1 MLFHDSTKK
10 TKRAFCAF
18 SRKIGAPMEL
28 TILLPLVIVLS
39 SLSGV
44 SSTSRNFT
52 SMFTLGDSYMD
63 TGNFVIMASPAIPTV
78 FDKPPYGMTF
88 FGHPTGRYSDGR
100 VIIDFIAEA
109 LGLPLLPAF
118 LSNSSDVS
126 RGVNFAVGGA
136 TAIDVGFFERN
147 NLVQFKLLNNSL
159 HVQLGWFEELI
170 RPSLCNA
177 TEGSGGCFSKS
188 LFIVGE
194 FRIKDYNFLWMANKT
209 EDEVRSYMPRVVK
222 IIVSAVERLIIRDGA
237 AFVVVPGNP
246 PNGCSPAILTMF
258 RSPNAADYDS
268 IGCLRGINAVARQHN
283 ALLRAALGGL
293 RAKHPR
299 ATIIFADFYEPVHR
313 ILENPS
319 HFGVVRDVLK
329 ACCGT
334 GGAYNWNASSV
345 CGMPGATACRNPA
358 AYVSWDG
365 VHYTETVNRNVAKG
379 WLYGPDANPSILTAM
394 RHL

>member
-1 MLFHDSTKK
+1 
-10 TKRAFCAF
+10 
-18 SRKIGAPMEL
+18 MEL

-177 TEGSGGCFSKS
+177 TEGVPQRALSAILTTCLLQRRTHHSRFPYGTRTLVILLVIFKS

-293 RAKHPR
+293 RGQAPPR
-299 ATIIFADFYEPVHR
+299 HHHLRRLLRTR
-313 ILENPS
+313 
-319 HFGVVRDVLK
+319 VVRDVLK

-365 VHYTETVNRNVAKG
+365 VTTRRPSTATWPKG
-379 WLYGPDANPSILTAM
+379 GSTGLTPI
-394 RHL
+394 RRY